1 MYTFAGVLLGLLR
14 WSSKQSTVCGR
25 ACDARVG
32 TLAIGT
38 LHDVRTCA
46 RDGVEHGGGQDLAVV
61 VADGRSALAVHRP
74 PPPRACST
82 ISMPWP
88 CRKAGRARARG
99 DSAMKPASC
108 STRAIVVLIGE
119 HPGLSSPD
127 SLGLY
132 LTHTPRVG
140 LTDVARN
147 CISTIRAEGLSYA
160 EATHKLEYL
169 LREAFRRTLSGVQ
182 LKDEAEQPAARR
194 VFAPLLAWRP
204 CPPRSWSAGRWSP
217 TRSMPSS

>member
-1 MYTFAGVLLGLLR
+1 M
-14 WSSKQSTVCGR
+14 
-25 ACDARVG
+25 
-32 TLAIGT
+32 
-38 LHDVRTCA
+38 RTCA

-74 PPPRACST
+74 PPPPPARMLDHIDALALQEGWS
-82 ISMPWP
+82 
-88 CRKAGRARARG
+88 RKGAWR
-99 DSAMKPASC
+99 SAMKSASC
-108 STRAIVVLIGE
+108 STRAMVVLIGE
-119 HPGLSSPD
+119 RPGLSSPD

-182 LKDEAEQPAARR
+182 LKDEAEQPA
-194 VFAPLLAWRP
+194 LL
-204 CPPRSWSAGRWSP
+204 SAGPAHGAPRTFLLP
-217 TRSMPSS
+217 D